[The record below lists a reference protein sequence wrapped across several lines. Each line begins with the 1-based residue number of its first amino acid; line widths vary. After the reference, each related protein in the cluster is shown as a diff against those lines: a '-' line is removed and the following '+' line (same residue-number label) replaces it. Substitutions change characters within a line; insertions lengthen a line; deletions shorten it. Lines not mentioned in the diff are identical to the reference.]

1 MNRYVPN
8 KVQPERKYPIPNISR
23 NPLQLPT
30 VYPVQNRYI
39 TITGSSNTVV
49 GTTGP
54 QGTTG
59 YTGAA
64 GPIGPSGATGI
75 TGYMGTTGWT
85 GITGRTG
92 FTGGFTGKTGTMGTT
107 GTTGTSFTGPTG
119 STGTVGANGTA
130 IVSATSF
137 PASPAN
143 GDYFFNITTQQFYEY
158 SNGWNLVSNMAV
170 PTITSGSSNPSSA
183 AKLGSL
189 YINTTSTQLH
199 RYSSSWNS
207 IIKLGGTTLTY
218 ATTGPGTLS
227 GNLGDYF
234 LNTTTKNLYTYITL
248 SSSWS
253 LVSNLGTL
261 ITNGSTL
268 PASAADDSY
277 FINIVSGQMSKY
289 YSSINSATTFMLNS
303 IPGLQLWL
311 DANDPSG
318 NGSVPTNGSI
328 ITTWVDKSVN
338 GYNATGA
345 GSPPVITNSQN
356 SLPGIR
362 VANTAADNPAR
373 VYYSSPI
380 PAGTLIN
387 GLSVFMV
394 YKSVNSV
401 RSDSLFSRSFVGSSF
416 ANPVEI
422 QDTFLIVGPNGA
434 VHYTSTF
441 YNTNTSMLFLNV
453 NQINSTVARYTN
465 GTSISVPLRG
475 VGSPPWTASDLGTFF
490 YLGTRANLGTA
501 IDAIYYEVLVFNTN
515 LTNSQRQQVEGYLA
529 WKWGLQA
536 SLVAGHPYRSASP
549 VASGWTAVLNGSRI
563 AGSYPYTNTLL
574 STSITNANGGTAMYE
589 VGPITTSASSKLLI
603 TASLSLIAA
612 AANSI
617 QITVGRYTATGATA
631 AQSTN
636 VPSNT
641 TGISIPY
648 SSSSVYFMA
657 TTATIS
663 GKSANLNGT
672 AIDQPGAGTFYYR
685 IWASSVPAM
694 SANTTITANLNILQM

>member
-1 MNRYVPN
+1 MNRYIPN
-8 KVQPERKYPIPNISR
+8 SNKYPI
-23 NPLQLPT
+23 PT

-39 TITGSSNTVV
+39 AITGSSNTVV
-49 GTTGP
+49 GPTGP

-59 YTGAA
+59 STG
-64 GPIGPSGATGI
+64 PTGATGPTGPTGP

-85 GITGRTG
+85 GMIGTTGS
-92 FTGGFTGKTGTMGTT
+92 TGGFTGMTGRMGTT
-107 GTTGTSFTGPTG
+107 GTTGTNATGPTG
-119 STGTVGANGTA
+119 STGSAGANGTA
-130 IVSATSF
+130 LVSATSF
-137 PASPAN
+137 PVSPVN
-143 GDYFFNITTQQFYEY
+143 GDYFFNTTTKEFYQY
-158 SNGWNLVSNMAV
+158 SNGWNLITNMAV
-170 PTITSGSSNPSSA
+170 PTITSGSTIPSSVA
-183 AKLGSL
+183 NTGSL
-189 YINTTSTQLH
+189 YINTTLAQLY

-207 IIKLGGTTLTY
+207 IIKLGGTTLFN
-218 ATTGPGTLS
+218 ATTGPGALS

-234 LNTTTKNLYTYITL
+234 LNTTTNNLYTYIA
-248 SSSWS
+248 SSSPWS
-253 LVSNLGTL
+253 FVSNLGTL
-261 ITNGSTL
+261 ITNSPTQ
-268 PASAADDSY
+268 PESVADDSY
-277 FINIVSGQMSKY
+277 YINTVSGQMSKY
-289 YSSINSATTFMLNS
+289 YSSLNSATTFMLNS

-328 ITTWVDKSVN
+328 VATWVDKSGN
-338 GYNATGA
+338 GYNAVGA

-362 VANTAADNPAR
+362 VANTSADNPAR

-401 RSDSLFSRSFVGSSF
+401 RSNTLFSRSFVGSGF
-416 ANPVEI
+416 ANPIEI
-422 QDTFLIVGPNGA
+422 QDTFILIGPNGA
-434 VHYTSTF
+434 IHYTTDL

-453 NQINSTVARYTN
+453 NQINSTVTRFTN

-490 YLGTRANLGTA
+490 YLGSRANLGTA
-501 IDAIYYEVLVFNTN
+501 VDAIYYEVLVFNTN
-515 LTNSQRQQVEGYLA
+515 LTNSQRQQVEGYLG

-563 AGSYPYTNTLL
+563 AGSSPYTNTLL

-617 QITVGRYTATGATA
+617 QLTVGRYTATGATA

-641 TGISIPY
+641 TAISIPY

-657 TTATIS
+657 TTKNIS
-663 GKSANLNGT
+663 VKYANLNGT
-672 AIDQPGAGTFYYR
+672 AVDSPGAGTFYYR